1 MMAIRRGG
9 SITSQV
15 IGSRRGVGH
24 CRAMTQTLAR
34 PSRTVGQHLRDWR
47 TRRRLSQLHFALDAG
62 ISQRHLSFIESGRA
76 TPSRD
81 MILRLADRLGVPLR
95 ERNAMV
101 VAAGFAPVYPER
113 PIGAPALKAARQAIT
128 SILKGHE
135 PCPALAVDRHWH
147 LVEANAGVG
156 RLLALVKDPA
166 LLEPPVNVL
175 RLALHPDGLAGAIIN
190 LAGWRHHVLERLR
203 VQVEVTGDPE
213 LEALRAELAAL
224 PAPRS
229 PDPDAVPHFG
239 DVAATL
245 RLRTPAG
252 ELSFITT
259 VTVFGTP
266 VDVTVS
272 ELALELFFP
281 ADDVTLDRLRA
292 LTP

>member
-1 MMAIRRGG
+1 MMAIGRGG

-15 IGSRRGVGH
+15 IGSP
-24 CRAMTQTLAR
+24 CRSRHSGAMTQPLAR
-34 PSRTVGQHLRDWR
+34 STRSIGQHLRDWR

-62 ISQRHLSFIESGRA
+62 ISQRHLSFIESGRSQ
-76 TPSRD
+76 PSRD

-101 VAAGFAPVYPER
+101 MAAGYAPVYPER
-113 PIGAPALKAARQAIT
+113 TLDEPALQAARRAIAT
-128 SILKGHE
+128 ILKGHE

-147 LVEANAGVG
+147 LVDANAGVQ

-166 LLEPPVNVL
+166 LLQPPVNVL
-175 RLALHPDGLAGAIIN
+175 RLALHPGGIAGSVIN
-190 LAGWRHHVLERLR
+190 LAGWRAHVLERLR
-203 VQVEVTGDPE
+203 VQVEITGDAG

-224 PAPRS
+224 RAPAS
-229 PDPDAVPHFG
+229 PDPGPHHDYG

-245 RLRTPAG
+245 RLHTPAG
-252 ELSFITT
+252 DLSFITT

-266 VDVTVS
+266 VDVTLS

-281 ADDVTLDRLRA
+281 ADDVTLGRLA
-292 LTP
+292 TL

>member
-1 MMAIRRGG
+1 
-9 SITSQV
+9 
-15 IGSRRGVGH
+15 
-24 CRAMTQTLAR
+24 MTQTLAR

-113 PIGAPALKAARQAIT
+113 PIGEPALKAARQAIT